1 MSKSKMLKISEFNNE
16 EIKTIEAN
24 LKGSKI
30 YFALYFKL
38 FAPLSFLM
46 GLIGLAKK
54 GFGYWPT
61 TLAILIFFL
70 AITMYLFIKENIL
83 YKRDLKHK
91 QKYTGLITVMKKSR
105 NRNDCLIYTDVKEV
119 KKIDVLF
126 FDIFDQIEVG
136 DELYLEIALSSKF
149 IFKLEKGILPLINGH
164 Q

>member
-1 MSKSKMLKISEFNNE
+1 MLKISEINNV

-24 LKGSKI
+24 LKGSKV
-30 YFALYFKL
+30 YFALYLKL

-70 AITMYLFIKENIL
+70 AITMYLFVKENIL
-83 YKRDLKHK
+83 YKRDLKTK
-91 QKYTGLITVMKKSR
+91 QKYTGLITVLKKSR
-105 NRNDCLIYTDVKEV
+105 NRNDCLIYTDAKEI

-126 FDIFDQIEVG
+126 FNMFDQIEVG
-136 DELYLEIALSSKF
+136 DDLYLEIAVASKY
-149 IFKLEKGILPLINGH
+149 IFKLEKGILPLINGY